1 MRSRNLQKSSRFET
15 KAFSFNVDG
24 GRCDECKGEGVI
36 TVSMQFMADIEL
48 ECEHCHGTR
57 FKDEILEVKYDEKI
71 FRIFYMTVDE
81 TLEFFSENHEE
92 KL

>member
-1 MRSRNLQKSSRFET
+1 LKAYDDIRDLFATKICKSSRFKT
-15 KAFSFNVDG
+15 KHFSFNVDG

-57 FKDEILEVKYDEKI
+57 FKDEILEVKYDERI
-71 FRIFYMTVDE
+71 FRIFYT
-81 TLEFFSENHEE
+81 
-92 KL
+92 